1 MLEIFFKRSCLVKM
15 NRLKSLDEIAI
26 SHGIQLKKDLAL
38 INKSYHENNQIV
50 QGDYDSEYRK
60 IMDFFHEL
68 TCLLCDDYFRK
79 LEKVI
84 KDRIFFLKCLNIVL
98 LIQWSIVL
106 QSNIIILI
114 FMT

>member
-1 MLEIFFKRSCLVKM
+1 M

-50 QGDYDSEYRK
+50 QGEYDSEYRK

-68 TCLLCDDYFRK
+68 TYLLCDDYFRK
-79 LEKVI
+79 LERVI
-84 KDRIFFLKCLNIVL
+84 NDNLDFFEMFKYRFINTMEYSLAEHYNYSYIYDLAFKNLINLN
-98 LIQWSIVL
+98 SK
-106 QSNIIILI
+106 
-114 FMT
+114 

>member
-1 MLEIFFKRSCLVKM
+1 M

-84 KDRIFFLKCLNIVL
+84 KDNLDFFEMFKYRFINTMEYSLAEQYNYSYIYDLAFKNLINLN
-98 LIQWSIVL
+98 SK
-106 QSNIIILI
+106 
-114 FMT
+114 